1 MTMTSY
7 IAIVSIGIMLRLIWL
22 AGELWH
28 RRRFPLSATKELDNH
43 SSTFWDVANLIEP
56 IGFVL
61 AIAGVGRFEA
71 SALYQVVGLVFLCS
85 GMVIR
90 FSAMRTLGRFFT
102 SVVTVH
108 SDHQIIS
115 TGLYKYMRHPSY
127 TGALLAHLGLGLAFG
142 SWISLSLSVLPFLV
156 AAWYRIRVEE
166 EALVN
171 SFGADYSRYAAR
183 TARLIPK
190 IF

>member
-1 MTMTSY
+1 MSSYTTVVLIAVVLRMT
-7 IAIVSIGIMLRLIWL
+7 WL
-22 AGELWH
+22 AGEFLH
-28 RRRFPLSATKELDNH
+28 RRHYPR
-43 SSTFWDVANLIEP
+43 SSTKQHDKHSGMFWDVANLIEP

-61 AIAGVGRFEA
+61 AIAGVGRFDA
-71 SALYQVVGLVFLCS
+71 AVSYQIAGLAFLCI

-102 SVVTVH
+102 SVVTVC

-142 SWISLSLSVLPFLV
+142 SWGSLSLSVLPFLV

-166 EALVN
+166 EVLVN
-171 SFGADYSRYAAR
+171 SFGADYSRYASK
-183 TARLIPK
+183 TSRLIPK

>member
-1 MTMTSY
+1 MSSY
-7 IAIVSIGIMLRLIWL
+7 TTVVSIAVVLRMTWL
-22 AGELWH
+22 AGEFLH
-28 RRRFPLSATKELDNH
+28 RRHYPLSATKHHDRH
-43 SSTFWDVANLIEP
+43 SGMFWDLANMIEP
-56 IGFVL
+56 VGFVL
-61 AIAGVGRFEA
+61 AIAGMGLFEA
-71 SALYQVVGLVFLCS
+71 TVSLQITGLVFLCT